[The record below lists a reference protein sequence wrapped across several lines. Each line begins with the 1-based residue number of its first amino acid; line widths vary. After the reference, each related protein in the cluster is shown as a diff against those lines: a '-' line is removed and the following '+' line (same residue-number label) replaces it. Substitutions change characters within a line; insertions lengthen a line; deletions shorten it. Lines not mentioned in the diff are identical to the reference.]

1 MHDDVWREIRAL
13 RAMPPIRS
21 DARDKDKRCATFR
34 AALRQAEELADAA
47 AAAGYTTRALPLF
60 YATEQAGLA
69 IAAARSQE
77 ASSAMSHGLKF
88 HLDYRQ
94 KNILLGEIRAD
105 GNGAFQ
111 TVADATGSPAIVGA
125 VKLGEFWAANPD
137 LIDVPIPRQLG
148 AWDRPIVHELGIRPS
163 HGGDG
168 SYHNP
173 EVALVSTGGS
183 VKLTADLPGE
193 TVGEIA
199 PLLAPYPSLHDVQA
213 FREIPGGGGAD
224 FGQDSD
230 PVYRH
235 PYRRKRM
242 PRVILG
248 RRVPEFLSMVEHRR
262 LEDALFSF
270 VEVDD
275 RLRVEPHPNWVG
287 YALPRL
293 WSLPIR

>member
-77 ASSAMSHGLKF
+77 ASSATSHGLKF

-125 VKLGEFWAANPD
+125 VKLGEIWAANPGPD
-137 LIDVPIPRQLG
+137 RRAYPSTAWRVGPSYRSRAGDTAFTRRRRQLPQSRG
-148 AWDRPIVHELGIRPS
+148 RSRQHGRLG
-163 HGGDG
+163 
-168 SYHNP
+168 
-173 EVALVSTGGS
+173 EA
-183 VKLTADLPGE
+183 
-193 TVGEIA
+193 
-199 PLLAPYPSLHDVQA
+199 
-213 FREIPGGGGAD
+213 
-224 FGQDSD
+224 
-230 PVYRH
+230 
-235 PYRRKRM
+235 
-242 PRVILG
+242 
-248 RRVPEFLSMVEHRR
+248 HRR
-262 LEDALFSF
+262 PAGRNRRRNSAPARAVPVSARRSGIQGDS
-270 VEVDD
+270 
-275 RLRVEPHPNWVG
+275 RRG
-287 YALPRL
+287 QR
-293 WSLPIR
+293 